1 MTIMILMWGE
11 TMSDII
17 SRTALLAEY
26 DKHHVGEP
34 GGARK
39 LIEAAPT
46 IDAVP
51 VVRCRFCSPDDCGG
65 MEWYSEDIG
74 VSMTLRRGKLIIC
87 NEYGDEA
94 EIPIRHCPI
103 CGAKMDGEADV

>member
-1 MTIMILMWGE
+1 MILMWGE

-46 IDAVP
+46 I
-51 VVRCRFCSPDDCGG
+51 DCGG

>member
-1 MTIMILMWGE
+1 
-11 TMSDII
+11 MSDLI
-17 SRTALLAEY
+17 SKAALLAEY
-26 DKHHVGEP
+26 DKHHVGAP

-51 VVRCRFCSPDDCGG
+51 VVRCRYCSPDGCGG
-65 MEWYSEDIG
+65 VEWDLEDIC
-74 VSMTLRRGKLIIC
+74 VSMTLQRGKLIIG

-94 EIPIRHCPI
+94 EVPIRHCPI
-103 CGAKMDGEADV
+103 CGAEMRGEADV